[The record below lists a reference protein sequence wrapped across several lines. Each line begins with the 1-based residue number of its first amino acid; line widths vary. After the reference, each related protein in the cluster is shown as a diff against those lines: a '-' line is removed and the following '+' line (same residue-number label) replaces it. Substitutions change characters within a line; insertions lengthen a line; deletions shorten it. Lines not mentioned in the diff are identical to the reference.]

1 MCFNFKDF
9 LNADA
14 NCPGYVIM
22 AFEMIEMLKNQGSK
36 GTLNIFIKLV
46 NQGSERDS
54 FFAAVTEVMATVF
67 VTCIRTINDWIFKFL
82 LLFSCATTF
91 PCWSCL
97 LYQLF

>member
-36 GTLNIFIKLV
+36 GTLNIFIKSV
-46 NQGSERDS
+46 NQSLLRKLFQVKCQNQNQS
-54 FFAAVTEVMATVF
+54 IPTYWLLTKL
-67 VTCIRTINDWIFKFL
+67 TI
-82 LLFSCATTF
+82 TRR
-91 PCWSCL
+91 
-97 LYQLF
+97 